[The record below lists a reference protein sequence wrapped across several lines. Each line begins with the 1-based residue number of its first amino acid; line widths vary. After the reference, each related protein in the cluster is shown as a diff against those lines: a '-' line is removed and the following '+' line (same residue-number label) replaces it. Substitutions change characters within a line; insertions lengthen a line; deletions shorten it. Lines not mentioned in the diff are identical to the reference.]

1 MINDTIYI
9 TVDHIEEFKPFFNFR
24 IGELLKIGKDTDNTY
39 DDEAI
44 AVYQELGVKC
54 GYVANSVDTVA
65 RGTYSAGRIYD
76 KFDTE
81 AYCIVRFA
89 TDELLICE
97 LKITEETVDRPAL

>member
-1 MINDTIYI
+1 MINNMIFI
-9 TVDHIEEFKPFFNFR
+9 TVDHIEEFKPFIDFK
-24 IGELLKIGKDTDNTY
+24 IGEVLKIGKETDNTY

-44 AVYQELGVKC
+44 AVFQELGVKC

-81 AYCIVRFA
+81 AYCVVRFA

-97 LKITEETVDRPAL
+97 LKTTKETIDKPAL